1 MFERIDH
8 VGIAVPE
15 LDPAVALYTETFG
28 MGLVH
33 REVLAEHGIDAALLN
48 AGDSRVELLAPLEP
62 DGAIAR
68 FISSRGGGLHH
79 VAYRVVDID
88 AALAELR
95 SRDGEL
101 IDSTPRR
108 GMLSARIAFVDP
120 KAAGGVLTELLEQ
133 APL

>member
-28 MGLVH
+28 MGLLH

-48 AGDSRVELLAPLEP
+48 AGESRVELLAPLEA
-62 DGAIAR
+62 DGAIGR
-68 FISSRGGGLHH
+68 FIARRGGGLHH
-79 VAYRVVDID
+79 VAYRVEDID

-95 SRDGEL
+95 ERDVEL

-108 GMLSARIAFVDP
+108 GMLSARIAFVAP
-120 KAAGGVLTELLEQ
+120 QAAGGVLTELLEA
-133 APL
+133 APR